1 MKKRGEHEET
11 RRELRELL
19 AQTVLNPNSPDV
31 SQFLPVRGIHD
42 IGILHGELYNSIDA
56 WAWRFSQTVDT
67 RAHRFLRDIVDGDT
81 IIDRL
86 YAATLDGTSLD
97 KRLLDETL
105 RGYFFTSV
113 VSTMI
118 WEFIFARYLF
128 GLDPEQRKRLQLVEK
143 SLSSGPSKVLRE
155 WRATTLRIL
164 STETG
169 YQERCSM
176 DAEAVTS
183 FILRTVSAIIP
194 APNVVS
200 GDQGSGLRKIV
211 NCAVDL
217 SILMR
222 VQRADYMVFPPAQV
236 RYDEDGNISDF
247 LTFNTGLMNLQGYS
261 GPLSPE
267 ELEKRKA
274 RVAISMYPVV
284 VAEGDEDGDGDDE
297 RVAFPSQVLLADPV

>member
-1 MKKRGEHEET
+1 
-11 RRELRELL
+11 
-19 AQTVLNPNSPDV
+19 
-31 SQFLPVRGIHD
+31 
-42 IGILHGELYNSIDA
+42 
-56 WAWRFSQTVDT
+56 
-67 RAHRFLRDIVDGDT
+67 
-81 IIDRL
+81 
-86 YAATLDGTSLD
+86 
-97 KRLLDETL
+97 
-105 RGYFFTSV
+105 
-113 VSTMI
+113 MI